1 MLLLILASFLI
12 KILFWQSLSG
22 IFLQIDTYGYYETG
36 QKMYKNRIISDYS
49 RPPVYPLLITLPA
62 FINGRI
68 ETPVHS
74 PEFVKDMQLIILIQI
89 VISTVSLWF
98 LYRILLMI
106 KVKKLIAYIF
116 MLLIILNI
124 NYFGADMVL
133 LTESLTASWLIFTV
147 FFSIKLLNR
156 FSLLNLFVLTVLF
169 LFGFLTKPFYT
180 IFPLLILTV
189 LNFHYRFKKV
199 LLTSL
204 MSLFIY
210 FLAVFLYTGLNQQ

>member
-156 FSLLNLFVLTVLF
+156 FSWQHQLHPSVFQLLCLTI
-169 LFGFLTKPFYT
+169 Y
-180 IFPLLILTV
+180 LLIRP
-189 LNFHYRFKKV
+189 FSRASRIH
-199 LLTSL
+199 LLGILLWKTL
-204 MSLFIY
+204 LHTIVPY
-210 FLAVFLYTGLNQQ
+210 PQGL